1 MLFRNERM
9 LPFRVQREDD
19 SLLTLPRTLY
29 YCLGNIES
37 SGSIRSDDRDSRG
50 NVPFAS
56 GLVHL
61 LGNSELVIPQARVQK
76 QTPEVQT

>member
-29 YCLGNIES
+29 YCLGNIEAPD
-37 SGSIRSDDRDSRG
+37 RSDPMAETPGATSRSRR
-50 NVPFAS
+50 A
-56 GLVHL
+56 
-61 LGNSELVIPQARVQK
+61 
-76 QTPEVQT
+76 